1 MLFYITF
8 SNEMWPVF
16 VALLLFA
23 DLINFISS
31 ELCIKYLVDFEE
43 LEEREDKMDVQERDH
58 L

>member
-1 MLFYITF
+1 MSFISF
-8 SNEMWPVF
+8 FNELCSFF
-16 VALLLFA
+16 VGLLLFA

-43 LEEREDKMDVQERDH
+43 LEEGEDKMDVQERDH

>member
-1 MLFYITF
+1 
-8 SNEMWPVF
+8 MWPVF